1 MAQLPIDLGDTL
13 TSLAQSELGDWRR
26 WRELADVNDLNPL
39 EGLAIGETLEI
50 PDISALTSRV
60 QPIFNSVAQG
70 LNGIDG
76 KLAATLQQAAS
87 QVSGYVQEAE
97 ALVGEING
105 VLSGDVE
112 LGVTQVADKLGVR
125 QYADEGVRLIDWL
138 L

>member
-1 MAQLPIDLGDTL
+1 
-13 TSLAQSELGDWRR
+13 
-26 WRELADVNDLNPL
+26 
-39 EGLAIGETLEI
+39 
-50 PDISALTSRV
+50 V

-76 KLAATLQQAAS
+76 KLAATLQQAVG
-87 QVSGYVQEAE
+87 QVSGYVKEAE

-112 LGVTQVADKLGVR
+112 SIVEKVADKLGVR

>member
-13 TSLAQSELGDWRR
+13 TSLAQTELGDWRR
-26 WRELADVNDLNPL
+26 WRELADLNELNPL
-39 EGLAIGETLEI
+39 EGLEIGEAIEI
-50 PDISALTSRV
+50 PDFSQLTSQV
-60 QPIFNSVAQG
+60 QPILSSVAQG

-76 KLAATLQQAAS
+76 RLAATVQQAIG

-105 VLSGDVE
+105 VLNGDVE
-112 LGVTQVADKLGVR
+112 SIVTQVADKLGVR

>member
-1 MAQLPIDLGDTL
+1 MPQLPINLGDTL
-13 TSLAQSELGDWRR
+13 TSLAQSQLGDWRQ

-39 EGLAIGETLEI
+39 EGLAIGGSLEI
-50 PDISALTSRV
+50 PSVSELTSRV

-76 KLAATLQQAAS
+76 KLAATLQQAVG
-87 QVSGYVQEAE
+87 QVSGYVKEAE

-112 LGVTQVADKLGVR
+112 SIVEKVADKLGVR